1 MSKNGNRNHAM
12 SSSTNLQRYVLPAIA
27 ALLAVTAAVVLLAV
41 PKREAASVSALYA
54 QRDGDGNITISASDL
69 SEGELTV
76 LKFAEDSK
84 IELIMTLDNEGVV
97 QAALGT
103 CQSCMGSPGAYYT
116 QNGNLLQ
123 CNNCGLTF
131 PMSVIGGGGRGCHPI
146 PIGEEAIKR
155 TADGLVIDSET
166 VAAAEPLFVT
176 VAPH

>member
-1 MSKNGNRNHAM
+1 MSKNGKSM
-12 SSSTNLQRYVLPAIA
+12 SSPANLKKYVLPAIA
-27 ALLAVTAAVVLLAV
+27 ALLAVTAAIVLLAV

-54 QRDGDGNITISASDL
+54 RRDGDGNIAISASEL
-69 SEGELTV
+69 SEGKLAV
-76 LKFAEDSK
+76 LKFAEDSR
-84 IELIMTLDNEGVV
+84 IELIATLDNKGAA
-97 QAALGT
+97 QAAFGT

-116 QNGNLLQ
+116 QNGEELQ

-146 PIGEEAIKR
+146 PIDEEGIKR

-166 VAAAEPLFVT
+166 VAAAEPLFST